1 MREQFSD
8 GHHHILTEVKNLRQ
22 LRIRKM
28 MAFKFPRVDLLF
40 CFMTL
45 DTDKNLKKQT
55 VSEN

>member
-1 MREQFSD
+1 
-8 GHHHILTEVKNLRQ
+8 
-22 LRIRKM
+22 M